1 MARWSSQADRVAEE
15 VVEALPRAVRG
26 LGDDYRDVARVLDDL
41 PPFERD
47 KLKDAISLMIEKLL
61 EDQ

>member
-26 LGDDYRDVARVLDDL
+26 LGDEYRDVARVLDDL

-47 KLKDAISLMIEKLL
+47 KLKDAISLVIEKLL